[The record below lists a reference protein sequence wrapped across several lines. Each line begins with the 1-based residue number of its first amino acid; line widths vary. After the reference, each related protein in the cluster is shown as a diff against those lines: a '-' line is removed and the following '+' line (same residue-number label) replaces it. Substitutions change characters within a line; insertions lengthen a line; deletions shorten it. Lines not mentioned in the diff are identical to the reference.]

1 LCHDS
6 PEGHDPSGP
15 AGSEDADVKGMLSFS
30 FRACHES
37 RYVRDAMLIRLFSSK
52 CNPLVN
58 LSKLSCARSTS
69 NLLMGLRLSPSTWSM
84 FSEI

>member
-1 LCHDS
+1 MAAGAPASGPDGGTITAFQERLVQCCIKIWGVVKDTLCHDS

-37 RYVRDAMLIRLFSSK
+37 RYVRDAMLIRLF
-52 CNPLVN
+52 
-58 LSKLSCARSTS
+58 
-69 NLLMGLRLSPSTWSM
+69 
-84 FSEI
+84 